1 MNRNADST
9 KDKIIQSAFSFY
21 DRVLFHKVSL
31 SKIAS
36 RAGITKAA
44 IYKHFKSRDDLER
57 TLQDRFFEDVASAV
71 KAASADRA
79 GHSALENCILIFCR
93 NKEYL
98 YYFMSMVPHFSTVSF
113 LNDLNEKSRG
123 GIAGLDKLFDKTGD
137 IVSKNLY
144 EDIVFVAGTIILFQS
159 SRDYAMRRMNKA
171 DSDEYICDYAKKLT
185 LFIRK
190 GIGHDLSHTGMQRLA
205 ELDVLC
211 RQKQL
216 LPEPDS
222 IIKSVSSIIKRD
234 GVYSVTVDAV
244 ASEIG
249 FVKSSLYTK
258 YSSWDEILGNL
269 IRKEYLQLFDEIRKN
284 LLHAENSAENLYIIM
299 ETELDYFIRRKEI
312 LSVFRWYQIQN
323 RSDFLSEEAEEDFSD
338 FYAFVC
344 NSDLIEELPDFGAFI
359 DPAKTLISWIFHMPV
374 FLLHDSESRGS
385 TEESIHAELKD
396 IFFLMECGKKLS

>member
-71 KAASADRA
+71 KAAAADKA
-79 GHSALENCILIFCR
+79 EHSALENCILVSCR

-98 YYFMSMVPHFSTVSF
+98 YYFMSMSLRFSIISF
-113 LNDLNEKSRG
+113 LHDLNEKSGG
-123 GIAGLDKLFDKTGD
+123 GIDGLDGLFDKTGS
-137 IVSKNLY
+137 IVSKELY
-144 EDIVFVAGTIILFQS
+144 EDIVFVTGTIILFQS

-171 DSDEYICDYAKKLT
+171 DSDEYICGYAKKLA
-185 LFIRK
+185 LFMQM
-190 GIGHDLSHTGMQRLA
+190 GMGHDLSHTGMQRLA
-205 ELDVLC
+205 ELDALC
-211 RQKQL
+211 KQEQL

-222 IIKSVSSIIKRD
+222 LIKSVSSIIERN

-249 FVKSSLYTK
+249 FAKSSLYTK
-258 YSSWDEILGNL
+258 YSSWDEILGNC
-269 IRKEYLQLFDEIRKN
+269 IREECLQLLNMIRKN

-299 ETELDYFIRRKEI
+299 KTELDYFLSRKEI
-312 LSVFRWYQIQN
+312 LPVFKWYQIKN
-323 RSDFLSEEAEEDFSD
+323 RNGFLSKEAEEDFSD
-338 FYAFVC
+338 FYSFIC
-344 NSDLIEELPDFGAFI
+344 NSDLIEELPDFGSFI
-359 DPAKTLISWIFHMPV
+359 DPAKTLISWIFYMPV
-374 FLLHDSESRGS
+374 FLLHSSESRS
-385 TEESIHAELKD
+385 FTEESIHAELKD